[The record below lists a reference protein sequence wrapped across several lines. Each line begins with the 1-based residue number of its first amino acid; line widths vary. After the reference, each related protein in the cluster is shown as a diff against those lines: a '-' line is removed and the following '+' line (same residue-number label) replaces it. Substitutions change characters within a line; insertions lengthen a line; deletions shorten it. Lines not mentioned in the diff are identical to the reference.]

1 MTPSQYI
8 QHIYKTDKKLN
19 FSMQELLDIFNTY
32 GTVEKKLTKS
42 DLYPILREAN
52 VADGDSR
59 VAGHKVWLTPQAFL
73 AAQKWEAQQ

>member
-8 QHIYKTDKKLN
+8 QHIYKTEEKLN
-19 FSMQELLDIFNTY
+19 FSMAELLDIFNTY
-32 GTVEKKLTKS
+32 GTVEKKLTKN
-42 DLYPILREAN
+42 DLYSILREAN

-59 VAGHKVWLTPQAFL
+59 VAGHKVWLQAQALL